1 LTEHGGFDDRTLVG
15 YWSMHSIQAIN
26 ASNNV
31 LLEVNELFCFCC
43 HCIDDV
49 LGDCISKG
57 YVEPWRL
64 VTLEPC
70 QATNF
75 LCDVEYDENY

>member
-1 LTEHGGFDDRTLVG
+1 
-15 YWSMHSIQAIN
+15 MHSIQAIN

-31 LLEVNELFCFCC
+31 LLEVKEFSCFCC
-43 HCIDDV
+43 HYINDV

-57 YVEPWRL
+57 YVEPWRQ

-75 LCDVEYDENY
+75 IFDVEYDENY